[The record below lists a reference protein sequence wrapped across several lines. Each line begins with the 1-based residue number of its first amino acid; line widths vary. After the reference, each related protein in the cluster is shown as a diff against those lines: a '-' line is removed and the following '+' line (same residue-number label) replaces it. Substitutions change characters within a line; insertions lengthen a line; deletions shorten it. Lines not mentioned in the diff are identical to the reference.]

1 MCKSLITRVID
12 HFTLMLFTPATTSHM
27 GCTNVFVYTWM
38 ACVILFAT
46 KSGRVYRL
54 IETLER
60 IGGLD

>member
-1 MCKSLITRVID
+1 
-12 HFTLMLFTPATTSHM
+12 MLFTPTTTSHM